1 MEPCANSDLM
11 TRIIFQA
18 PRTALA
24 LSRLTTQERLNP
36 IFESFKKC
44 LTVVGHG
51 CWGGELSEA
60 SLRAIFVDAS
70 VYGFGGWFFLVLVSS
85 LTIFC
90 GFS

>member
-1 MEPCANSDLM
+1 MEPCANSDSM
-11 TRIIFQA
+11 TRVIFPAQ
-18 PRTALA
+18 RTALA
-24 LSRLTTQERLNP
+24 LSRLTTEERLNP
-36 IFESFKKC
+36 VFESFEKC

-51 CWGGELSEA
+51 CGGFSEA

-70 VYGFGGWFFLVLVSS
+70 VYGFGDWFFLVLVSS